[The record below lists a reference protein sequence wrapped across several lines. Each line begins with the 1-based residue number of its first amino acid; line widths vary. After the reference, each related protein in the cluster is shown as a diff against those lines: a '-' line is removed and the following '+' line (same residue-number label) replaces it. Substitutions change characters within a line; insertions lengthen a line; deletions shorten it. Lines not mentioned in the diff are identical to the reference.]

1 MIRPRKRYGQHWL
14 RSQQVLNQ
22 IVAAAELEGGDRI
35 LEIGPGQGV
44 LTQALLPH
52 VTAVIAVEVDRDLC
66 AFLHQKLAALPNF
79 VLLCGDIL
87 SLDLKATLVAAFPS
101 NYPNKVVANIPYN
114 ITGPILQRLLGTIS
128 APVEPRFETLVLL
141 IQREVADRLVAGSG
155 SKTFGALS
163 VRVQYLAAC
172 ELICTV
178 PPQAFQPPPKVESA
192 VVRLWP
198 RPYPKLAQDPRWLE
212 HLVTLGFASRRKM
225 LRNNLK
231 AIVDLEQITVAF
243 EQLSVHP
250 QVRAEDLSVD
260 QWVALSNLL
269 TQSPALL

>member
-14 RSQQVLNQ
+14 RSQRVLNQ

-35 LEIGPGQGV
+35 LEIGPGKGV

-66 AFLHQKLAALPNF
+66 AFLNQKLAAFPNF
-79 VLLCGDIL
+79 VLLAGDIL
-87 SLDLKATLVAAFPS
+87 SLDLEAMLAAAFPS
-101 NYPNKVVANIPYN
+101 DVPNKVVANIPYN
-114 ITGPILQRLLGTIS
+114 ITGPLLQRLLGTIS
-128 APVEPRFETLVLL
+128 APVEPRFESLVLL
-141 IQREVADRLVAGSG
+141 IQKEVANRLVAGSG

-163 VRVQYLAAC
+163 VRVQYLADC
-172 ELICTV
+172 ELIGTV

-192 VVRLWP
+192 VVRLRP
-198 RPYPKLAQDPRWLE
+198 RPYPKLAQDPPWLE

-231 AIVDLEQITVAF
+231 AIVDLAQLTVAF

-250 QVRAEDLSVD
+250 QARAEDLSVD
-260 QWVALSNLL
+260 QWVTLSNLL
-269 TQSPALL
+269 N